1 MGRLVKPRA
10 GWKPAP
16 GIIETEEQYD
26 EIANRAGELVSKG
39 RKRTPEETQFMR
51 LLVLLIQDYDRCH
64 AGAEARQG
72 LQC

>member
-16 GIIETEEQYD
+16 GIIETEEQYE

-39 RKRTPEETQFMR
+39 RKRTPR
-51 LLVLLIQDYDRCH
+51 KPSSCGYWSC
-64 AGAEARQG
+64 
-72 LQC
+72 